1 MKKTVL
7 KTKLED
13 GKQVDSESGLGLQVS
28 VNLDPPTDEEDLVDQ
43 DILRNPTG
51 RPRQNILDQ
60 LTVEVNTP
68 TSRSQHRKHR
78 CRGAGCTKTWQPR
91 ARARVLFHCKRCL
104 KLTSEMRELAAA
116 ASASTSPGALVA
128 ASSMESTVT
137 VTDVKTITKVPVALP
152 MSAPNPGN
160 ASLPRADSFFG
171 PRGRKE
177 IHRSLDLAILQFICV
192 ARLPPSVVDLPEWKN
207 IFAIQTPSYSTASRT
222 KLMDD
227 HIMSEQENVRELQVI
242 ELKTQHRLSL
252 SLDGGAL
259 RSSEPVYTVH
269 ATTPARKVMLLEGQ
283 ECGDVSHTG
292 EWIADLVYRVQ
303 LFFYDLFRLLIKMVS
318 GYGINWN

>member
-1 MKKTVL
+1 M
-7 KTKLED
+7 
-13 GKQVDSESGLGLQVS
+13 
-28 VNLDPPTDEEDLVDQ
+28 
-43 DILRNPTG
+43 
-51 RPRQNILDQ
+51 
-60 LTVEVNTP
+60 
-68 TSRSQHRKHR
+68 
-78 CRGAGCTKTWQPR
+78 R
-91 ARARVLFHCKRCL
+91 A
-104 KLTSEMRELAAA
+104 LAAA

-128 ASSMESTVT
+128 ASSMESTT
-137 VTDVKTITKVPVALP
+137 VTEDPSPKTITKMALQA
-152 MSAPNPGN
+152 SASRDPIV

-227 HIMSEQENVRELQVI
+227 HIMSEQENVRKLQTI

-259 RSSEPVYTVH
+259 RSSEPVYTIH

-283 ECGDVSHTG
+283 ECGEVSHTG
-292 EWIADLVYRVQ
+292 EWIADLVYRVWQ
-303 LFFYDLFRLLIKMVS
+303 FFYDLFRLLKVIS
-318 GYGINWN
+318 GYGTNWN

>member
-1 MKKTVL
+1 MYLTKIKEEKKVN
-7 KTKLED
+7 
-13 GKQVDSESGLGLQVS
+13 SGLQVS
-28 VNLDPPTDEEDLVDQ
+28 VNLDPPTDDEDLDQ
-43 DILRNPTG
+43 DIHRNPTG

-68 TSRSQHRKHR
+68 RGQHRKHR
-78 CRGAGCTKTWQPR
+78 CRGVGCTKTWQPR
-91 ARARVLFHCKRCL
+91 ACSRVLFHCKRCL
-104 KLTSEMRELAAA
+104 KLTSEMRALAAA

-128 ASSMESTVT
+128 ASSMESIVT
-137 VTDVKTITKVPVALP
+137 VDPEPITKVARSSPKDP
-152 MSAPNPGN
+152 Q

-227 HIMSEQENVRELQVI
+227 HIMSEQENVRKLQII
-242 ELKTQHRLSL
+242 ELKTQHHLSI

-269 ATTPARKVMLLEGQ
+269 CDNSCKKSYVT
-283 ECGDVSHTG
+283 
-292 EWIADLVYRVQ
+292 
-303 LFFYDLFRLLIKMVS
+303 
-318 GYGINWN
+318 

>member
-1 MKKTVL
+1 MKKI
-7 KTKLED
+7 KD
-13 GKQVDSESGLGLQVS
+13 GKQVDLESADSSSGLKVS
-28 VNLDPPTDEEDLVDQ
+28 VNLDFPTEDEDLDNQ
-43 DILRNPTG
+43 YIYRNPTG
-51 RPRQNILDQ
+51 RPRHNILDQ
-60 LTVEVNTP
+60 LTVEINTP
-68 TSRSQHRKHR
+68 RSQHRKHR
-78 CRGAGCTKTWQPR
+78 CRGVGCTKTWQPR

-104 KLTSEMRELAAA
+104 KLTSEMRALAAT

-128 ASSMESTVT
+128 ASSMESITTVT
-137 VTDVKTITKVPVALP
+137 RSEDPSPAV
-152 MSAPNPGN
+152 SAPKDPGN

-227 HIMSEQENVRELQVI
+227 HIMSEQENVRKLQI
-242 ELKTQHRLSL
+242 TELKTQHRLSI

-292 EWIADLVYRVQ
+292 EWIADLVYRV
-303 LFFYDLFRLLIKMVS
+303 
-318 GYGINWN
+318 

>member
-1 MKKTVL
+1 MYLKKIL
-7 KTKLED
+7 
-13 GKQVDSESGLGLQVS
+13 DSKSKSGLELEVS
-28 VNLDPPTDEEDLVDQ
+28 HGVQVNLPVDPPTEDEED
-43 DILRNPTG
+43 IHRNTTG

-68 TSRSQHRKHR
+68 RSQHRKHR
-78 CRGAGCTKTWQPR
+78 CRGKGCKKTWQPR

-104 KLTSEMRELAAA
+104 KLTSEMRALAAA

-128 ASSMESTVT
+128 ASSMESMTE
-137 VTDVKTITKVPVALP
+137 DPSPKIITKVAAVALQA
-152 MSAPNPGN
+152 SASKDPPGI

-227 HIMSEQENVRELQVI
+227 HIMSEQENVRKLQII

-259 RSSEPVYTVH
+259 RSSEPVYTIH

-283 ECGDVSHTG
+283 ECGEVSHT
-292 EWIADLVYRVQ
+292 EKWIADLIYRVR
-303 LFFYDLFRLLIKMVS
+303 LFFYDSF
-318 GYGINWN
+318 GC

>member
-1 MKKTVL
+1 MYLKKIL
-7 KTKLED
+7 
-13 GKQVDSESGLGLQVS
+13 DSKSGLEVS
-28 VNLDPPTDEEDLVDQ
+28 HGVQVNLDPPTEDEED
-43 DILRNPTG
+43 IHRNSTG

-68 TSRSQHRKHR
+68 RSQHRKHR
-78 CRGAGCTKTWQPR
+78 CRGKGCTKTWQPR

-104 KLTSEMRELAAA
+104 KLTSEMRALAAA

-128 ASSMESTVT
+128 ASSMESMTE
-137 VTDVKTITKVPVALP
+137 DPSPKTITKVALQA
-152 MSAPNPGN
+152 SASKNPGI
-160 ASLPRADSFFG
+160 AFLPRADSFFG

-227 HIMSEQENVRELQVI
+227 HIMSEQENVRKLQII
-242 ELKTQHRLSL
+242 ELKNQHRLSL

-259 RSSEPVYTVH
+259 RSSEPLYTIH

-283 ECGDVSHTG
+283 ECGEVSHTG
-292 EWIADLVYRVQ
+292 KWIADLVYRVR
-303 LFFYDLFRLLIKMVS
+303 LFFYDSFWLLKVVS
-318 GYGINWN
+318 GYGTNWN